1 MPATSTVSSLM
12 RGGCAS
18 ICGATS
24 RSQRA
29 RTSPRES
36 QYQRLARRATVG
48 LSRVG
53 GIGANGSGDIFIAFS
68 TANHIG
74 QNDKISNVK
83 MLAPDAMTSLFQASA
98 EATEEA
104 ILNAMCMAET
114 MTGRDS
120 RTVRALP
127 LDLLQDVMQRYRPKK
142 GV

>member
-1 MPATSTVSSLM
+1 
-12 RGGCAS
+12 
-18 ICGATS
+18 
-24 RSQRA
+24 
-29 RTSPRES
+29 
-36 QYQRLARRATVG
+36 
-48 LSRVG
+48 
-53 GIGANGSGDIFIAFS
+53 
-68 TANHIG
+68 
-74 QNDKISNVK
+74 